1 MGREAGI
8 FRQKYDLKYNLNLGI
23 KMNIG
28 MPDRYILFIKYASS
42 ETSGVFRLHDD
53 KYMLWDDNNY
63 AGYPMISL
71 LCHFFTPNALI
82 EGLQR

>member
-1 MGREAGI
+1 MGREAVI

-28 MPDRYILFIKYASS
+28 MPNRYILFIKYASF

-53 KYMLWDDNNY
+53 KYML
-63 AGYPMISL
+63 
-71 LCHFFTPNALI
+71 
-82 EGLQR
+82 